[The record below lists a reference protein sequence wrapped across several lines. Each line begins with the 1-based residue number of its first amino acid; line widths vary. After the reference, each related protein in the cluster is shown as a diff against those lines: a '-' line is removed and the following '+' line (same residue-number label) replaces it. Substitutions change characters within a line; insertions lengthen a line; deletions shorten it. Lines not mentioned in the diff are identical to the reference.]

1 MGDEL
6 EDLKYNL
13 KVSFSRMKNDIQD
26 NKDKISKLLEINQQL
41 ADQVSELNK
50 GLNTKSSGPKS
61 ELARQFKKNQKSL
74 IQQRILSLIER
85 AEYSLPDLKMIIVDQ
100 KRYCSKATFYRYVSE
115 LEKSKLVSMAEV
127 NGENIVVGKNA
138 NE

>member
-74 IQQRILSLIER
+74 IQQRILSLIEK

>member
-50 GLNTKSSGPKS
+50 GLNAKSSGPKS

-74 IQQRILSLIER
+74 IQQRILSLIEK

>member
-50 GLNTKSSGPKS
+50 GLNAKSSGPKS